1 MEVPVVLQLELMT
14 CFIVTLCYFMFHTVS
29 LHSQSRPMS
38 GDALVGFLCMYI
50 NKHFQPKLSHMVHKK
65 GAYQIPLQN
74 ILLIIQH
81 KWGGIAQHRNH
92 ASAS

>member
-1 MEVPVVLQLELMT
+1 MEVPVVLQLELMM
-14 CFIVTLCYFMFHTVS
+14 CFVVILCCLMFDAVS
-29 LHSQSRPMS
+29 SHSQSRPML

-50 NKHFQPKLSHMVHKK
+50 NEYFQPKFSHMVHEK
-65 GAYQIPLQN
+65 GAYRIPLQD

-81 KWGGIAQHRNH
+81 NWGGIAQHMNH